1 MKKLVSGGCR
11 LGAFPVAAALL
22 LALMVAGCST
32 APDTKAETEVL
43 IQRQQAVDY
52 ASQGDQNMVARNW
65 SQAEVFYNQSVDA
78 NWATDNLP
86 GVVQAHFSLGFLY
99 LGLGYADRADEQY
112 RLAAEAADMLG
123 DPGVQADCR
132 INLAKVLLYRGKAA
146 EALALM
152 EPDGPAVNSG
162 KDQSRLAVWLY
173 QRALALKDLGRLD
186 EAKADLE
193 QALAANRALKRLKE
207 PAACLYL
214 LASIA
219 NRQGRPEDALALLGQ
234 ALESDKQ
241 AENSEGIAKD
251 LYAQSVIL
259 QKLSGPDGQPRLAE
273 AWNLLRRSFRVSLA
287 TNDSA
292 AVERAL
298 VQLQELAGKLGL
310 SDQQAAYAGMAAK
323 LKASQSAAAQPAP
336 SASPAAV
343 PSGGAK

>member
-1 MKKLVSGGCR
+1 L
-11 LGAFPVAAALL
+11 
-22 LALMVAGCST
+22 AGCST

-65 SQAEVFYNQSVDA
+65 SQAEAFYNQSLDA

-99 LGLGYADRADEQY
+99 LGLGYADRADEHY
-112 RLAAEAADMLG
+112 GLATETAGMLG
-123 DPGVQADCR
+123 DPGILADCR
-132 INLAKVLLYRGKAA
+132 INQAKVLLYREKAA
-146 EALALM
+146 DALALL
-152 EPDGPAVNSG
+152 EPDGALVKAG
-162 KDQSRLAVWLY
+162 KDQSRLAAWLY

-193 QALAANRALKRLKE
+193 QALAANQALKRLKE

-219 NRQGRPEDALALLGQ
+219 NKQGRSEEALALLEQ
-234 ALESDKQ
+234 ALLLDKQ

-251 LYAQSVIL
+251 LYAQSVVL
-259 QKLSGPDGQPRLAE
+259 QKLNGPDGKPRLAE

-287 TNDSA
+287 TNDATS
-292 AVERAL
+292 VERDL
-298 VQLQELAGKLGL
+298 VQLQDLAGKLGL
-310 SDQQAAYAGMAAK
+310 VDQQAVYARMAAK
-323 LKASQSAAAQPAP
+323 LKASQATAAQPAP
-336 SASPAAV
+336 SASPAAAA
-343 PSGGAK
+343 SGGAK